1 MFSRRLVLAG
11 LASAPVLFENN
22 PLHAED
28 VPPETDDIVELDNP
42 PFADLNPERP
52 FGSTPPDDAQ
62 RKKVEKII
70 AETPEG
76 PTPVAIALSFTR
88 RFAISDPKAISQWPR
103 NEPWNPLV
111 VTFFQSTTTAANNDM
126 VAWCAA
132 FANWCIDRAG
142 KHGTRSA
149 SSQSFLEDNAKRYFV
164 RTDSPDAGDLV
175 VFTCYRPGTEDS
187 YGLGHVAFLT
197 GKPSVDS
204 IPTVSGNTSK
214 DGRYSLIAEKPF
226 SAKPQTVYRTINGVR
241 TKTTMKVNSYFRIV

>member
-11 LASAPVLFENN
+11 LAAIPALLENKL
-22 PLHAED
+22 LHAEEA
-28 VPPETDDIVELDNP
+28 PAETGDIVELAYP
-42 PFADLNPERP
+42 PFGDLNPERP

-70 AETPEG
+70 AETPMG
-76 PTPVAIALSFTR
+76 PTPVAIALSFAQ
-88 RFAISDPKAISQWPR
+88 RFAISDPKAISQWPG

-111 VTFFQSTTTAANNDM
+111 VTFFQSTSTAANNDM
-126 VAWCAA
+126 VPWCAA

-149 SSQSFLEDNAKRYFV
+149 SSQSFVDKNAERYFI
-164 RTDSPDAGDLV
+164 RTNSPDAGDLV

-187 YGLGHVAFLT
+187 FGLGHVAFLT
-197 GKPSVDS
+197 GKPSADS

-214 DGRYSLIAEKPF
+214 DGRYSIIAERPF
-226 SAKPQTVYRTINGVR
+226 SAKPQTVYRTVNGVR
-241 TKTTMKVNSYFRIV
+241 TQTTMKVNSYLRIA